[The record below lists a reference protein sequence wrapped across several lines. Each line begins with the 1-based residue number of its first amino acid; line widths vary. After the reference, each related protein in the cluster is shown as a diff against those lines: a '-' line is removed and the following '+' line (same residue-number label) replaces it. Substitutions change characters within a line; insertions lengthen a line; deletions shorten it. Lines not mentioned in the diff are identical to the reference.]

1 MQVLHQVI
9 PQPGNADA
17 RRDVKV
23 LVTAAPIAM
32 VNFYSAI
39 FSRAGLVLEELETE
53 AFALERSLVGHD
65 AATSLVVDIGGE
77 RTNFFI
83 VDQGLPVTYRTIHIG
98 GATFDAILGDV
109 LGVPLP
115 EARQLKRDIEFI
127 RDGIEWRALLM
138 PALEPI
144 IKEIQYGF
152 DLFLHQS
159 GNVGKRP
166 EKIILTGGAS
176 LFYPIAQLLGEIF
189 PMKVFVGD
197 PWARVVYQQDLKE
210 PSIRSARG
218 CLSRSVWRSAMS
230 SAEYYPQAAS
240 HQCRF

>member
-83 VDQGLPVTYRTIHIG
+83 VDQGCRSRTARSISEAPPSTPFWVT
-98 GATFDAILGDV
+98 F
-109 LGVPLP
+109 
-115 EARQLKRDIEFI
+115 
-127 RDGIEWRALLM
+127 
-138 PALEPI
+138 
-144 IKEIQYGF
+144 
-152 DLFLHQS
+152 
-159 GNVGKRP
+159 
-166 EKIILTGGAS
+166 
-176 LFYPIAQLLGEIF
+176 
-189 PMKVFVGD
+189 
-197 PWARVVYQQDLKE
+197 
-210 PSIRSARG
+210 SAFRCRRRG
-218 CLSRSVWRSAMS
+218 S
-230 SAEYYPQAAS
+230 
-240 HQCRF
+240 